1 LEWCNSYIFGYQT
14 REPIKQPGYDKTAKR
29 FGKKGGD
36 LKPLAAQ
43 KDGRNTKTHAISD
56 ERCRTPD
63 ICPETKPM
71 TLIIGGI
78 I

>member
-1 LEWCNSYIFGYQT
+1 M
-14 REPIKQPGYDKTAKR
+14 IKRQSGSEKR
-29 FGKKGGD
+29 GGD